1 MKLCLWFYQCLL
13 DGQRTGTVLSSSPLL
28 ADAFYDGSL
37 TSVQGSATSSASGL
51 GGMVG
56 GVVGGVV
63 GGETG
68 WKLFSEGS
76 TLVEEG
82 VVIFVTHQTALV
94 VWSPQIIKQDPST
107 LYLIN

>member
-1 MKLCLWFYQCLL
+1 MKLCLLFSQCLL
-13 DGQRTGTVLSSSPLL
+13 DGQRTGTVLSASPLL
-28 ADAFYDGSL
+28 VDDSYDGSL
-37 TSVQGSATSSASGL
+37 TSVQGNATASPGGL

-76 TLVEEG
+76 ALVEEG

-94 VWSPQIIKQDPST
+94 VWS
-107 LYLIN
+107 LR